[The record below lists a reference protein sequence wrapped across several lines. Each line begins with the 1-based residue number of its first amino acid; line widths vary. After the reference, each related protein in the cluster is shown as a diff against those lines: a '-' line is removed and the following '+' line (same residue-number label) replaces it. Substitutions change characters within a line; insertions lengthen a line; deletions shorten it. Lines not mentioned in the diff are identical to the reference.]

1 MRVGSAS
8 RAWYRGAMDR
18 GPADDLTEVLRRA
31 SSGDDEAR
39 ALLWERVY
47 GELHGIARSLRA
59 AERGGAPF
67 ANPGATTIVHE
78 AFLKCEKVGRTPVRE
93 NRAHFFGSAARAMG
107 QFLIDWRRSTT
118 RLKRGGARGTLAL
131 GEIGELAAA
140 DAAQPSFTPLD
151 DPDRALAEWTPRL
164 AAAMETLERDA
175 PQTAHVV
182 WMRYMVGLSLEQTAE
197 ILGIAPR
204 TVSKHWN
211 LGRAWLRRALA
222 DGATA

>member
-1 MRVGSAS
+1 MNGRSVE
-8 RAWYRGAMDR
+8 
-18 GPADDLTEVLRRA
+18 DLTEVLRRA

-39 ALLWERVY
+39 SLLWERVY
-47 GELHGIARSLRA
+47 GELHAIARSLRA
-59 AERGGAPF
+59 SERGGTAS
-67 ANPGATTIVHE
+67 ATPGATTIVHE
-78 AFLKCEKVGRTPVRE
+78 AFLKCEKGGETPAWE

-118 RLKRGGARGTLAL
+118 RLKRGGTRGTLAL
-131 GEIGELAAA
+131 ADIGDIGDIAGA
-140 DAAQPSFTPLD
+140 DGALPSFEPLD

-164 AAAMETLERDA
+164 AAAMDALERDA

-182 WMRYMVGLSLEQTAE
+182 WMRYMVDLSLEQTSE

-222 DGATA
+222 DGETA

>member
-1 MRVGSAS
+1 MNGRTAG
-8 RAWYRGAMDR
+8 
-18 GPADDLTEVLRRA
+18 DLTEVLRRA

-39 ALLWERVY
+39 AQLWERVY
-47 GELHGIARSLRA
+47 GELHGIARSLRGG
-59 AERGGAPF
+59 ERGGAAP
-67 ANPGATTIVHE
+67 AIPGATTIVHE
-78 AFLKCEKVGRTPVRE
+78 AFLKCEKGGRTPAWE

-118 RLKRGGARGTLAL
+118 RLKRGGARGAHSLDDLARL
-131 GEIGELAAA
+131 GGDL
-140 DAAQPSFTPLD
+140 PSFEPLD

-164 AAAMETLERDA
+164 AAAMEALERDA

-222 DGATA
+222 DGVGA

>member
-1 MRVGSAS
+1 MNGRSVE
-8 RAWYRGAMDR
+8 
-18 GPADDLTEVLRRA
+18 DLTEVLRRA

-39 ALLWERVY
+39 SLLWERVY
-47 GELHGIARSLRA
+47 GELHAIARSLRA
-59 AERGGAPF
+59 SERGGA
-67 ANPGATTIVHE
+67 ASATPGATTIVHE
-78 AFLKCEKVGRTPVRE
+78 AFLKCEKGGETPAWE

-131 GEIGELAAA
+131 GDLAGGDGAL
-140 DAAQPSFTPLD
+140 PSFEPLD

-211 LGRAWLRRALA
+211 LGRAWLRRALS
-222 DGATA
+222 DGETA